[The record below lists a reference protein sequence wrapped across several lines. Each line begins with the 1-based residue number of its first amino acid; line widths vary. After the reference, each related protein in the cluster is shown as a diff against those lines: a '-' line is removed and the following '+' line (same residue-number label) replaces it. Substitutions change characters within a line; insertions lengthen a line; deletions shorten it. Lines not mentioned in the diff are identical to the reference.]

1 MFKRNQSTHVEQAIG
16 EWTWPDNAVRGAAGR
31 IGRGATLLA
40 ARFTL
45 FQRFMIVSLAILVV
59 GAYVIGS
66 YVSGEIEARVIN
78 RTSALTALYV
88 DSVVSPHLQEL
99 RTKDDISSEHLAE
112 LNRLVGESALGQ
124 TIASFKVW
132 HTDGEIVWAKNSALI
147 GNRFPVG
154 DDLRKALSGEIDAHM
169 SRLEDDE
176 NLYERA
182 AWTELMETYAPV
194 REDGTGEIIGAVEFY
209 QDPQDLNSEIAS
221 SQRKGWLIVGG
232 STAVMYLLLVGM
244 VRGASSTIS
253 RQHERLNRLAQQ
265 NAALARRV
273 AEAAARKS
281 ETDELLLRRIAQDL
295 HDGPAQDVGL
305 VLLRLDSLHG
315 SFQSGAGAA
324 DDVGLMRAALSSAL
338 KEIRLISAG
347 LRLPEM
353 EDMDLADVLK
363 KAVQDHRS
371 KTGDRIRISLEEKLP
386 EVGLPVKIA
395 LYRVTQ
401 EALNN
406 AHHHAH
412 VSEVEVSAGGSRG
425 SLTLEVS
432 DNGVGIAEGD
442 PENTATPGQSL
453 GIRGMRE
460 RVEMLGGALEI
471 VSNPGAGTTV
481 RAVLPLGEIG

>member
-1 MFKRNQSTHVEQAIG
+1 MLERDLSTPAERPVSG
-16 EWTWPDNAVRGAAGR
+16 WSVPDAALRGLP
-31 IGRGATLLA
+31 GRGWGAVQRLLS
-40 ARFTL
+40 RFTL
-45 FQRFMIVSLAILVV
+45 FQRFMVLSLAILLV

-66 YVSGEIEARVIN
+66 YVSSEIENRVIH

-88 DSVVSPHLQEL
+88 DSFVSPHLQEL
-99 RTKDDISSEHLAE
+99 GAGHNISQEHVDALDQ
-112 LNRLVGESALGQ
+112 LLVGSALGEK
-124 TIASFKVW
+124 IATFKVW
-132 HTDGEIVWAKNSALI
+132 QLDGDIVWAKNSLLV
-147 GNRFPVG
+147 GKRFPVV
-154 DDLRKALSGEIDAHM
+154 DDLAGALGGEIETHM
-169 SRLEDDE
+169 SDLSEDE
-176 NLYERA
+176 NFFERA
-182 AWTELMETYAPV
+182 AYDHLLETYAPI
-194 REDGTGEIIGAVEFY
+194 RADQTGEVIGAVEFY
-209 QDPQDLNSEIAS
+209 QDPADLEGEIDD
-221 SQRKGWLIVGG
+221 SQRTGWFIVGG

-253 RQHERLNRLAQQ
+253 RQHERLDRLARQ
-265 NAALARRV
+265 NAALAKRV
-273 AEAAARKS
+273 GQAAARKS

-315 SFQSGAGAA
+315 SFQSGAGDA
-324 DDVGLMRAALSSAL
+324 DDVELMRTALSSAL

-347 LRLPEM
+347 LSLPEM

-371 KTGDRIRISLEEKLP
+371 KTGDRIRISFEEKLP

-406 AHHHAH
+406 AHHHAR
-412 VSEVEVSAGGSRG
+412 VSEAAVSVSVSDAAV
-425 SLTLEVS
+425 TLEVI
-432 DNGVGIAEGD
+432 DNGTGIAEGD
-442 PENTATPGQSL
+442 PETTVTPGQFL

-460 RVEMLGGALEI
+460 RVEMLGGTLEI